1 MGKRA
6 KSARALKRKLAKQA
20 QKAARKALYESYA
33 GTGRNKKSKRF
44 QLGNRR
50 AKNALKTK
58 VMELVPVLFLGKVT
72 LALRSVHASS
82 ERCGNIGC
90 RKLTCHKAA

>member
-6 KSARALKRKLAKQA
+6 KSARAEKRKAVKRA

-44 QLGNRR
+44 KLGNRR
-50 AKNALKTK
+50 AKNTVKERILLAIPILING
-58 VMELVPVLFLGKVT
+58 VLV
-72 LALRSVHASS
+72 LALRSVHKSE
-82 ERCGNIGC
+82 ERCGNYAC
-90 RKLTCHKAA
+90 RKPRCHNA